1 MTRLV
6 TQMYFPG
13 DPLFPYDP
21 IFGSLPEASR
31 SRLVSAFDLDAG
43 VPDEALAYRW
53 DIVLRG
59 PATTPL
65 EA

>member
-13 DPLFPYDP
+13 DPLFPFDP
-21 IFGSLPEASR
+21 IFSSVPEATR
-31 SRLVSAFDLDAG
+31 SRLIASFDLDGG

-59 PATTPL
+59 PAATPM
-65 EA
+65 EH